1 MNLANKLTIFRIVL
15 VPFFILL
22 LLTDFIPYS
31 KLIALIIFIIA
42 TITDH
47 FDGKIARKYNM
58 VTSFGK
64 FMDPIADKL
73 LVSSAIISLTSLGL
87 VPAWVTITI
96 ISREFIISAV
106 RLVASDKGSV
116 IAASSLGKIKTITQ
130 MAMIIIFLLDI
141 PELYILSQIVMYAAV
156 ILTVVSLI
164 DYLIKNKSV
173 IKFE

>member
-1 MNLANKLTIFRIVL
+1 MNLANKLTIFRVVL
-15 VPFFILL
+15 VPFFVLF
-22 LLTDFIPYS
+22 LLTDFTEYNRI
-31 KLIALIIFIIA
+31 IALIIFILA

-73 LVSSAIISLTSLGL
+73 LVSSAIISLTALEKI
-87 VPAWVTITI
+87 PAWVTITI
-96 ISREFIISAV
+96 ISREFIISGV
-106 RLVASDKGSV
+106 RLVASDSGSV
-116 IAASSLGKIKTITQ
+116 IAASTWGKAKTITQ

-141 PELYILSQIVMYAAV
+141 PAFYILSQIAMYLSV
-156 ILTVVSLI
+156 SLTIVSLI